1 MDTPYEFY
9 DGKLGVKIKFLI
21 TDIDRKHSDSLCL
34 IKYKTLY
41 ARMKSKNSSEQEL
54 RRSCFGSDSLILFS
68 SLDRQT
74 KDALTI
80 KFGNPKTEVKKSW
93 FAQHYVADR
102 KAFDFFLAHTYGEEN
117 KKLDLKYVEQYTYNA
132 SVLNTVLL
140 MKTNRNQYRKGTG
153 YIAQEGGFDI
163 WQSLS
168 NDVNSFRDVE
178 HNLPANKDALRR
190 KVTKYVKEGYSSI
203 ISGKHNVKNAAKV
216 TTDEQM
222 ALLDELLA
230 KHTNLDNQTVSEI
243 YKTIAEKLN
252 WKTITAQTVANRKT
266 ESNLVTFAGRNG
278 SSALSNKVLMQTKR
292 SKPSLPMLYWTMD
305 GWDAELLYQKT
316 FVDKK
321 GYSTTTYHNRLT
333 MVVILDPFNKYP
345 VGFAIG
351 THETPELIKQ
361 AMLDAIL
368 HTKELFGAYFKPYQL
383 QSDNYAIKTLKP
395 LYEACT
401 KYFTPAKVKNA
412 KSKVIEPY
420 FGYIN
425 KKYCQ
430 MFDNWSGFGIA
441 SGSKNQ
447 PNDEMLNKLRHSFP
461 DEAGC
466 RSQLESI
473 IATERSKKQTE
484 FINKWQDVSD
494 ELRLP
499 FTQESFLLAL
509 GSNTGETNK
518 LTGEGIK
525 MKIEGQAVFYD
536 SFDLNF
542 RKLNHVDW
550 QILYNPTNFNEAMAI
565 SPNGEH
571 RFVLEQ
577 KYIQPMAIAEQKE
590 GDAMERQRIKNFNKT
605 VTNFITEERKSNH
618 EILQPLLQNP
628 LLNDT
633 LAKHLLVDS
642 RGQHKDQR
650 NEPRKLVVN
659 AEKVL
664 LKQEKAI
671 EKASQKTWQDEQNE
685 YIKQKIDLTKYAE
698 L

>member
-1 MDTPYEFY
+1 METPYEFY
-9 DGKLGVKIKFLI
+9 DNQLGVKISYLI
-21 TDIDRKHSDSLCL
+21 TDVDRKHQDSLCL
-34 IKYKTLY
+34 FKYNTLY
-41 ARMKSKNSSEQEL
+41 VKL
-54 RRSCFGSDSLILFS
+54 RSNKQSFQRLNERACFGQEALILFS

-74 KDALTI
+74 KDAVTI
-80 KFGNPKTEVKKSW
+80 KFGNPKTEVKKSY
-93 FAQHYVADR
+93 FAQHYLADR
-102 KAFDFFLAHTYGEEN
+102 EAFNFYLAHTYGTEN

-140 MKTNRNQYRKGTG
+140 VKDNRKN
-153 YIAQEGGFDI
+153 YIKALGATSVDI

-168 NDVNSFRDVE
+168 NDVNAFREVE
-178 HNLPANKDALRR
+178 HNLPTNKDSLRR
-190 KVTKYVKEGYSSI
+190 KVTQYAKDGYSSV
-203 ISGKHNVKNAAKV
+203 ISGKHNVKNASKV
-216 TTDEQM
+216 TTNEQM

-243 YKTIAEKLN
+243 YKTIAERLN
-252 WKTITAQTVANRKT
+252 WKSISAQTVANRKT

-292 SKPSLPMLYWTMD
+292 SKPTKPMLYWTMD

-361 AMLDAIL
+361 AMLNAIL
-368 HTKELFGAYFKPYQL
+368 HTKDLFGAYYKPYQL
-383 QSDNYAIKTLKP
+383 QSDNYAIKTLTP
-395 LYEACT
+395 MYEACT
-401 KYFTPAKVKNA
+401 KHFTPARVKNA

-430 MFDNWSGFGIA
+430 MFDNWSGFGMA

-447 PNDEMLNKLRHSFP
+447 PNDEMLNKIRHSFP

-466 RSQLESI
+466 RAQLESVI
-473 IATERSKKQTE
+473 TAERSKKQLD
-484 FINKWQDVSD
+484 FITKWQDVSD
-494 ELRLP
+494 EYRLP
-499 FTQESFLLAL
+499 FSQENFLLAL
-509 GSNTGETNK
+509 GAKTGNTNK
-518 LTGEGIK
+518 LTGEGIR

-542 RKLNHVDW
+542 RKLNHIDW
-550 QILYNPTNFNEAMAI
+550 QVLYNPNNLSEAMAI
-565 SPNGEH
+565 SPNGDH
-571 RFVLEQ
+571 RFLLEQ
-577 KYIQPMAIAEQKE
+577 KYVQPMAIAEQQE

-605 VTNFITEERKSNH
+605 VTSFITDERQNNH

-633 LAKHLLVDS
+633 LAKHLLVNS
-642 RGQHKDQR
+642 HGQHKDQR
-650 NEPRKLVVN
+650 NEPKKLIAN

-664 LKQEKAI
+664 KKQEKAI
-671 EKASQKTWQDEQNE
+671 EKANQKTWQDEQNE
-685 YIKQKIDLTKYAE
+685 YIKEKIDLTKY
-698 L
+698 LQV